1 MSRWRNLATVL
12 GGTGLA
18 LWIGGGTLWYSYAAS
33 RPRIADPA
41 SGRVWQLNTH
51 GSYAYL
57 TLGEVARLAGLAGGG
72 WAAIIASILLR
83 QRS

>member
-1 MSRWRNLATVL
+1 MQSLTRVL

-18 LWIGGGTLWYSYAAS
+18 LWIGGGALWYSYAAS
-33 RPRIADPA
+33 RPPTADPA

-57 TLGEVARLAGLAGGG
+57 TRGEVARLAGLLGGG
-72 WAAIIASILLR
+72 WVAIIASILLR
-83 QRS
+83 QRLGK